1 MMSPPPGPNPGAH
14 LPMSHVLVVD
24 DEPRI
29 REVVQYALER
39 EGYRVTTAVDAKG
52 ADLALRS
59 DSVDLV
65 VLDIMLPDKSG
76 LELCRSLRERRRTPV
91 LFLSARGEELDRIIG
106 LEVGGDDYLP
116 KPFSPRELVARVR
129 AVLRRA
135 QPQEPD
141 ASQEPS
147 RPRTERSR
155 EPLRVG
161 ELLIDAERH
170 EVRAA
175 GEEVR
180 LTHTEFGILEALA
193 ARPGVVFTREQ
204 LIVAATD
211 DGVHIS
217 ERTIDT
223 HVRRI
228 RSKLRERGLA
238 PIETVHGVGY
248 KLRETP

>member
-1 MMSPPPGPNPGAH
+1 
-14 LPMSHVLVVD
+14 MSHVLVVD

-39 EGYRVTTAVDAKG
+39 EGYRVTTAIDARG
-52 ADLALRS
+52 ADSTLRS
-59 DSVDLV
+59 EHVDLV

-76 LELCRSLRERRRTPV
+76 LELCRALRERRRTPV

-135 QPQEPD
+135 QPEPS
-141 ASQEPS
+141 APQEPS
-147 RPRTERSR
+147 KGPNERFR

-161 ELLIDAERH
+161 ALHVDAERH

-175 GEEVR
+175 GQEVR
-180 LTHTEFGILEALA
+180 LTHTEFCILEALA
-193 ARPGVVFTREQ
+193 TRPGVVFTREQ
-204 LIVAATD
+204 LIAAATD
-211 DGVHIS
+211 EGVHIA

-228 RSKLRERGLA
+228 RSKLRECGLA

>member
-1 MMSPPPGPNPGAH
+1 
-14 LPMSHVLVVD
+14 MSHVLVVD

-39 EGYRVTTAVDAKG
+39 EGYRVTTAVDAKA
-52 ADLALRS
+52 ADQALS
-59 DSVDLV
+59 GGDVDLV
-65 VLDIMLPDKSG
+65 VLDVMLPDRSG
-76 LELCRSLRERRRTPV
+76 LELCRALRERRRTPV

-135 QPQEPD
+135 EPRSP
-141 ASQEPS
+141 AA
-147 RPRTERSR
+147 RTEPAKDERR
-155 EPLRVG
+155 APLSVG
-161 ELLIDAERH
+161 DLHVDAERH
-170 EVRAA
+170 QVRAS
-175 GEEVR
+175 GHEVR
-180 LTHTEFGILEALA
+180 LTHTEFCILEALA
-193 ARPGVVFTREQ
+193 RRPGVVFTREQ
-204 LIVAATD
+204 LISAATD
-211 DGVHIS
+211 EGVHIA

-228 RSKLRERGLA
+228 RSKLRERGLS

-248 KLRETP
+248 KLREMP

>member
-1 MMSPPPGPNPGAH
+1 
-14 LPMSHVLVVD
+14 MSHVLVVD

-39 EGYRVTTAVDAKG
+39 EGYRVTTAADAKG

-59 DSVDLV
+59 GSVDLV

-106 LEVGGDDYLP
+106 LEVGGDDYLS

-135 QPQEPD
+135 QPVEPD
-141 ASQEPS
+141 ASPEPS
-147 RPRTERSR
+147 KERTERSR

-161 ELLIDAERH
+161 DLQIDAERH

-180 LTHTEFGILEALA
+180 LTHTEFSILEALA

-204 LIVAATD
+204 LILAATD
-211 DGVHIS
+211 EGVHIA

-228 RSKLRERGLA
+228 RSKLRERGIA

-248 KLRETP
+248 KLRESP

>member
-1 MMSPPPGPNPGAH
+1 
-14 LPMSHVLVVD
+14 MSHVLVVD

-39 EGYRVTTAVDAKG
+39 EGYRVTTAVDGKG
-52 ADLALRS
+52 AELTLRS
-59 DSVDLV
+59 ESIDLV

-76 LELCRSLRERRRTPV
+76 LELCRTLRERGRTPV

-135 QPQEPD
+135 QPLEPA
-141 ASQEPS
+141 ASQEAPKDRS
-147 RPRTERSR
+147 ERCR
-155 EPLRVG
+155 EKLRVG
-161 ELLIDAERH
+161 ALEVDAERH

-175 GEEVR
+175 GQEVR

-204 LIVAATD
+204 LIAAATD
-211 DGVHIS
+211 EGVHIS

-248 KLRETP
+248 KLREIP